1 MARFILGEEP
11 VSVTAT
17 ASALTDPAIRDL
29 GDIDT
34 ACITLQCAS
43 GRIAVITNSRR
54 ASFGYDQRVE
64 AHGALGTLRTENI
77 PQTMLVQERK
87 DGVHREKPLFF
98 FIERYAQS
106 YRNEWSHFVRVLDGE
121 EAPCPSGEDGRRALL
136 LAEAAYRS
144 LETGRRVDLAT
155 N

>member
-1 MARFILGEEP
+1 MFRDMTIHDFDMARFILGAEP

-17 ASALTDPAIRDL
+17 ASALTDPAIREL

-64 AHGALGTLRTENI
+64 AHGALGTLRTENV
-77 PQTMLVQERK
+77 PQTMLVQERE
-87 DGVHREKPLFF
+87 DGVRRDKPLFF

-106 YRNEWSHFVRVLDGE
+106 YRDEWAHFVRVLNGRGGAMPLRRGR
-121 EAPCPSGEDGRRALL
+121 APRAS
-136 LAEAAYRS
+136 AR
-144 LETGRRVDLAT
+144 
-155 N
+155 